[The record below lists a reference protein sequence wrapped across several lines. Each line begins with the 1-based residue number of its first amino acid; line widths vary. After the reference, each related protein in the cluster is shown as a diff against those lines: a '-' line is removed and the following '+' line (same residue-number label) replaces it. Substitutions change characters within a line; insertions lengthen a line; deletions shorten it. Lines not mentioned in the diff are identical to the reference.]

1 MLLIPLIKLLLC
13 AIGLSLN
20 VCNVTLC
27 PSLSVRS
34 KLVHQNF
41 PACGNVTASL
51 NSSDAIYL
59 VMFCLALE
67 VRQLT
72 TLLEK

>member
-13 AIGLSLN
+13 AIELSLN

-27 PSLSVRS
+27 PSLFVRS
-34 KLVHQNF
+34 KLVHHNF

-51 NSSDAIYL
+51 NSSDARYIWL
-59 VMFCLALE
+59 
-67 VRQLT
+67 
-72 TLLEK
+72 

>member
-27 PSLSVRS
+27 PSLSVKS

-51 NSSDAIYL
+51 NSSDARYIWL
-59 VMFCLALE
+59 
-67 VRQLT
+67 
-72 TLLEK
+72 